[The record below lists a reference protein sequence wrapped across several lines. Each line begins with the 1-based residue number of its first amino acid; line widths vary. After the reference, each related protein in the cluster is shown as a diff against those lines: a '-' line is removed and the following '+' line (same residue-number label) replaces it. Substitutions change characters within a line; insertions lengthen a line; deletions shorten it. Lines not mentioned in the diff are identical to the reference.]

1 MEQVDISC
9 GLFIKGT
16 VLILLAPKVKDGP
29 FGGIEACSV
38 KIEYYIVCV
47 MHSVNALL
55 PYIARQPKMMALE
68 A

>member
-47 MHSVNALL
+47 KALL